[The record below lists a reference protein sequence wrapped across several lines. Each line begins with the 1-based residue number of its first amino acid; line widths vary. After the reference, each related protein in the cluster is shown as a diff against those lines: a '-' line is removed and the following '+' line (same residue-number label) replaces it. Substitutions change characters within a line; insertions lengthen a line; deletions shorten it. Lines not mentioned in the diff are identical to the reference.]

1 MVRPVGVYL
10 LMFAFLSLIVDQIGM
25 FELLAAVATAIL
37 LADVMIARFSHKGRH
52 GSDPFH
58 EPLL

>member
-10 LMFAFLSLIVDQIGM
+10 LMFALLSLVVHQIGM
-25 FELLAAVATAIL
+25 FELLALVATAL
-37 LADVMIARFSHKGRH
+37 LVADVMIARFSHKARH
-52 GSDPFH
+52 GSNPFH